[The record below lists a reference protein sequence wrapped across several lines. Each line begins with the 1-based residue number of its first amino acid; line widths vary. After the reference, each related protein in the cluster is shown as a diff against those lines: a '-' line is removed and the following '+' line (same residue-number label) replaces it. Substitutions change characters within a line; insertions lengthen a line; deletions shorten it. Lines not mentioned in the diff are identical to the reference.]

1 MYHRQRKNKQ
11 RIRTK
16 LSAFMMLFVFI
27 IVFIWTKFFKK
38 TTALYRAVTLFYK
51 HLAGFGRPAN
61 LVACLAGPSGKSRC
75 K

>member
-1 MYHRQRKNKQ
+1 MKN
-11 RIRTK
+11 R
-16 LSAFMMLFVFI
+16 VYFI

-61 LVACLAGPSGKSRC
+61 LVACLAGP
-75 K
+75 